1 MNVFEMIKALEKMGF
16 KVNAR
21 RRSDGGWI
29 ITKINDMSFTGAKG
43 NQYARNVLGVEL
55 SQARIEQTHFN
66 VTKYI
71 QGSEKPKDVIDEE
84 LNKELK
90 KVQRIWRKN
99 KVGAR
104 ITKRKLRWHIKEGG
118 RREASEY
125 LKKMTRYGQ
134 GYAYYENV
142 ENLAKYIE
150 DIARG
155 HVTDDG
161 ELQEASYKTAEFVRS
176 KADTFKEE
184 WISRVYSFWYEVR
197 DRREKGVPSIQVVP
211 QAIQST
217 YAVVG

>member
-1 MNVFEMIKALEKMGF
+1 MIKALEKMGF
-16 KVNAR
+16 KVDAR

-66 VTKYI
+66 VVKYI
-71 QGSEKPKDVIDEE
+71 QGSKKPKDVIDEE
-84 LNKELK
+84 LNKELR

-150 DIARG
+150 DMALSIS
-155 HVTDDG
+155 DK
-161 ELQEASYKTAEFVRS
+161 ELAEATKKTAAFIRS

-197 DRREKGVPSIQVVP
+197 ETGFNGLAVSK
-211 QAIQST
+211 AIQST
-217 YAVVG
+217 YAIVG